1 MSGINENVLM
11 PASIRMLYD
20 GMTIHDDIYDADS
33 ERLLVRAG
41 NTLNADQIERM
52 QRLNNGRDTI
62 YVTGRTHKT
71 MVSKRPNIDI
81 DSIAEVEETTGY
93 VEFKDTALEVL
104 EGIADKKDINQDALN
119 TVASTISDRVVSTP
133 PDVVMSLINS
143 MAPVD
148 EYLQRHSVN
157 VGMLGGLIGQW
168 MGLSKEQID
177 KLSLI
182 GLLHDCGNTFMPPSV
197 LTAPRKLTL
206 AEYEVIKMHTVHT
219 NELLASFPEDVR
231 LAASS
236 HHERIDGSGYP
247 KSLFGGNIPLEA
259 RIIAVSDT
267 YDAMVSKRPYR
278 APHSPFHVLATI
290 ISLSPARYDPDVIN
304 VLKEN
309 MPKELV
315 DKTVTMSDGTIG
327 IIREIDPDDI
337 EFPRVELSRSVVKTS
352 PALYCVSMYT
362 DD

>member
-1 MSGINENVLM
+1 MSGINESVLM

-20 GMTIHDDIYDADS
+20 GMLVQDDVYDADS
-33 ERLLVRAG
+33 DRLLVRAG
-41 NTLNADQIERM
+41 NTLNADQIERIH
-52 QRLNNGRDTI
+52 RLNNGRDTI
-62 YVTGRTHKT
+62 YVTGRTHKI
-71 MVSKRPNIDI
+71 MVSKRPDIDI
-81 DSIAEVEETTGY
+81 DSRVEVEENTGY
-93 VEFKDTALEVL
+93 VEFTNTTSKMLES
-104 EGIADKKDINQDALN
+104 ITDKKDINKDALN
-119 TVASTISDRVVSTP
+119 SAATDISERVVSTP

-157 VGMLGGLIGQW
+157 VGMMNGLIGQW
-168 MGLSKEQID
+168 MGLDREQID

-197 LTAPRKLTL
+197 LTAPRKLTVV
-206 AEYEVIKMHTVHT
+206 EFEVIKMHTVHT

-236 HHERIDGSGYP
+236 HHERVDGSGYP

-259 RIIAVSDT
+259 RITAVSDM

-278 APHSPFHVLATI
+278 LPHSPFHVLATLI
-290 ISLSPARYDPDVIN
+290 GLCPARLDSDVVN

-309 MPKELV
+309 MPKELIN
-315 DKTVTMSDGTIG
+315 KTATMSDGTIG

-337 EFPRVELSRSVVKTS
+337 EFPKVELSKRVVKTS
-352 PALYCVSMYT
+352 TALYCVSMYT

>member
-20 GMTIHDDIYDADS
+20 GMTVHDDVYDADS
-33 ERLLVRAG
+33 DRLLVRAG
-41 NTLNADQIERM
+41 NVLNADQIERI

-81 DSIAEVEETTGY
+81 DSRAEVEESTGY
-93 VEFKDTALEVL
+93 VEFQDKTSKMLES
-104 EGIADKKDINQDALN
+104 ITDKKDINKEELN
-119 TVASTISDRVVSTP
+119 TAASDISDRVVSTP

-157 VGMLGGLIGQW
+157 VGMLNGLIAKW
-168 MGLSKEQID
+168 LGLDKEQID
-177 KLSLI
+177 KLALI
-182 GLLHDCGNTFMPPSV
+182 GMLHDCGNTFMPPSV
-197 LTAPRKLTL
+197 LTAPRKLTV
-206 AEYEVIKMHTVHT
+206 AEFEVIKMHTVHT
-219 NELLASFPEDVR
+219 HELLASFPEDVR
-231 LAASS
+231 TAASS

-259 RIIAVSDT
+259 RITAVSDT
-267 YDAMVSKRPYR
+267 YDAIVSKRPYR
-278 APHSPFHVLATI
+278 QPHSPFHAIATI
-290 ISLSPARYDPDVIN
+290 ISLCPARFDEKVVSI
-304 VLKEN
+304 LKEN
-309 MPKELV
+309 MPNELIN
-315 DKTVTMSDGTIG
+315 KPVTMSDGTIG
-327 IIREIDPDDI
+327 IVREIDPDDI
-337 EFPRVELSRSVVKTS
+337 EFPKVELSKRVVKTS
-352 PALYCVSMYT
+352 TALYCVSMYT